1 MLGRTYLEV
10 GPMARIAKERQITD
24 RTIRPWDIMWDVR
37 RGMND
42 AAMMA
47 KYNISSGEL
56 RKLIQELL
64 EAAVLLES
72 DLEGRM

>member
-10 GPMARIAKERQITD
+10 APMTPIAKERQIAD

-47 KYNISSGEL
+47 KYNISSREL
-56 RKLIQELL
+56 QRLIEQLL
-64 EAAVLLES
+64 EAAILLES